1 MAKLVDFP
9 RSLFCCGSVRS
20 QHALRWDA
28 LLLSTHSTVLRYV
41 GGDIATGMGK
51 YTIVRHTADSTNR
64 ARFPLC
70 VPHVSHLKW

>member
-1 MAKLVDFP
+1 MAELVDFLQ
-9 RSLFCCGSVRS
+9 SLFRCGSVRS
-20 QHALRWDA
+20 QHTLRWDA

-41 GGDIATGMGK
+41 GGITTVGK

-70 VPHVSHLKW
+70 VPT